1 MKWFVIFFLLST
13 SCFSHTWENVTSLI
27 HSEKDKLYTHADLVV
42 SRSQEVLFDFKTG
55 EGSVF
60 DLASL
65 TKVVATTTA
74 VMILVEKGKLKL
86 SDKLSKFIPDFNVK
100 GKNLI
105 TIEDLLRHQAGFR
118 SGLPYLADETF
129 SSYIKRISEGP
140 LKYAPR
146 TRMIYSDLGF
156 ILLGEVIQRV
166 TKKSLESFCEDEI
179 FKPLQMFETSFNPIK
194 ESKYDCVSTLT
205 DRTCLAHDPTAAYF
219 YPMSLGHAGL
229 FSTKSDLASFV
240 KMLLNE
246 GVFDNQRIL
255 SQKSIELMTSLP
267 KGKERGLGW
276 DISSHASVN
285 PRGDYFPSGIS
296 FGHTGYTGT
305 TVWVDPSTKTFYIFL
320 SNRTFLGDE
329 ETRLSFSNFRK
340 KLSDEVG
347 KTLFSPPMKE
357 PSFNF

>member
-1 MKWFVIFFLLST
+1 MKWFVIFFLLSP
-13 SCFSHTWENVTSLI
+13 SCFSQTWENVTSLI
-27 HSEKDKLYTHADLVV
+27 HSEKDNLYTHADLVV
-42 SRSQEVLFDFKTG
+42 SKSQEVLLDFKTG

-74 VMILVEKGKLKL
+74 VMILVEKEKLKL
-86 SDKLSKFIPDFNVK
+86 SDKLSKFVPDFNVK

-105 TIEDLLRHQAGFR
+105 TIEDLLRHQAGFQ

-129 SSYIKRISEGP
+129 SSYIKRIAERP

-194 ESKYDCVSTLT
+194 ESKHDCVYSLI

-219 YPMSLGHAGL
+219 YPISLGHAGL
-229 FSTKSDLASFV
+229 FSSKSDLATFV
-240 KMLLNE
+240 KMLLND

-305 TVWVDPSTKTFYIFL
+305 TVWVDPGTKTFYIFL

-357 PSFNF
+357 PNFNF

>member
-13 SCFSHTWENVTSLI
+13 SCFSQTWENVTSLI
-27 HSEKDKLYTHADLVV
+27 HSEKDNLYTHADLVV
-42 SRSQEVLFDFKTG
+42 SRSQEVLLDFKTG

-86 SDKLSKFIPDFNVK
+86 SDKLSKFVPDFNVK

-105 TIEDLLRHQAGFR
+105 TIEDLLRHQAGFQ

-129 SSYIKRISEGP
+129 SSYIKRIAERP

-156 ILLGEVIQRV
+156 ILLGEVIQTV
-166 TKKSLESFCEDEI
+166 TKKSLEIFCEDEI

-194 ESKYDCVSTLT
+194 ESKHDCVYSLI

-219 YPMSLGHAGL
+219 YPISLGHAGL
-229 FSTKSDLASFV
+229 FSSKSDLTTFV
-240 KMLLNE
+240 KMLLND

-285 PRGDYFPSGIS
+285 PRGDYFPLGIS

-305 TVWVDPSTKTFYIFL
+305 TVWVDPGTKTFYIFL

-357 PSFNF
+357 PNFNF